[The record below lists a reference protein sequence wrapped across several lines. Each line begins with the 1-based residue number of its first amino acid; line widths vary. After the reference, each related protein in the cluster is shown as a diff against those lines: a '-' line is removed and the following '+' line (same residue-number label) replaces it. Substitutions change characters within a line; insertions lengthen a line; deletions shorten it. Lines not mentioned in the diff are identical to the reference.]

1 MAIIQIHLKD
11 INKYE
16 NLVVKKI
23 SVIQHLRGVAGLTLQ
38 AARELTN
45 KMVDGGVFEIRG
57 IDLEVDDTI
66 NLTTNTH
73 LKALRDM
80 GFYVKGTSD
89 YYAYKEIINPIIVK
103 ALAEDRLSA
112 AAHLT
117 EALKDIKSC
126 KV

>member
-1 MAIIQIHLKD
+1 MED

-45 KMVDGGVFEIRG
+45 EMVDGVRG
-57 IDLEVDDTI
+57 IQLEVDDTI

-89 YYAYKEIINPIIVK
+89 YYAYKELINPIIVK

-117 EALKDIKSC
+117 EALKDIKSS